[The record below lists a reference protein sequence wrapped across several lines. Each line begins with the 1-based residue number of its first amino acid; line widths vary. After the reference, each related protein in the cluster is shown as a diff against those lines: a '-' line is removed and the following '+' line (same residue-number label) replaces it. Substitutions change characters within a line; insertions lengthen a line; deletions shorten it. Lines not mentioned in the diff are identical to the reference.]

1 MSTQAT
7 FMMPLPFDK
16 VAVSSKAADSDKV
29 FAFDRVA
36 VSNEVADFVRTSRLE
51 SYGIS
56 VI

>member
-36 VSNEVADFVRTSRLE
+36 VSNEVFVRTSRLE